1 MWTSTRRSRA
11 AHPTRSRRV
20 GVAVALLACF
30 GLAACTAAE
39 PPSPASTTEADTVA
53 PFPESGFLDAG
64 TYLVTSYPVPF
75 EITVPDGW
83 STLDGASVN
92 KANPNDPDG
101 SAVVLIFWPATH
113 VATDACAWRGALV
126 PVGPTAEAFVDA
138 MTAQTSAV
146 SSPPVE
152 VVVGDY
158 SGFEFDHSVE
168 GDVDVSACD
177 SGIFCIHAESSNQ
190 CSRWYST
197 EHERETYRVVDLN
210 GQRAVIAMSQ
220 YYERIDPALTEEG
233 QFHEAIDPA
242 LTEEARAVFDSIV
255 FIGPDQ

>member
-1 MWTSTRRSRA
+1 MRTSTRRPRA
-11 AHPTRSRRV
+11 ANPVRLRQV
-20 GVAVALLACF
+20 GVTGALLACV
-30 GLAACTAAE
+30 GLAACTVSE
-39 PPSPASTTEADTVA
+39 PPSSASTAEAATVA
-53 PFPESGFLDAG
+53 PLPDNGDIDAG
-64 TYLVTSYPVPF
+64 TYLVTGYPVPF
-75 EITVPDGW
+75 QVTVPDGW
-83 STLDGASVN
+83 STDGASLG
-92 KANPNDPDG
+92 KPNPNDPDG
-101 SAVVLIFWPATH
+101 SAVFLLFWPATH
-113 VATDACAWRGALV
+113 VATNACTWRGALV

-168 GDVDVSACD
+168 SDVDVPSCD
-177 SGIFCIHAESSNQ
+177 SGIFCIHAESSKQ

-220 YYERIDPALTEEG
+220 YIDPALTEEARA
-233 QFHEAIDPA
+233 EAIDPA
-242 LTEEARAVFDSIV
+242 LIEEARAVFDSIV
-255 FIGPDQ
+255 FIGPDE

>member
-1 MWTSTRRSRA
+1 MRTSTRCSRATHPVRSRQ
-11 AHPTRSRRV
+11 V
-20 GVAVALLACF
+20 GVAVALVACV

-39 PPSPASTTEADTVA
+39 PPSSASTAKAATVA
-53 PFPESGFLDAG
+53 PLPDNGDLDAG
-64 TYLVTSYPVPF
+64 TYRVTGYPVPF

-83 STLDGASVN
+83 SSTDGAALQKSE
-92 KANPNDPDG
+92 PNVPDG
-101 SAVVLIFWPATH
+101 SAVFLLFWPATH
-113 VATDACAWRGALV
+113 VATDACVWRGALV

-168 GDVDVSACD
+168 DDVDVPSCD

-210 GQRAVIAMSQ
+210 GQRAVIALSQ
-220 YYERIDPALTEEG
+220 Y
-233 QFHEAIDPA
+233 IDPA
-242 LTEEARAVFDSIV
+242 LTEEARAEPIDPALMEEARAVFDSIE
-255 FIGPDQ
+255 FIRPDE